1 MNTKIGLFIH
11 FMLGYV
17 KQKKETKRDSKCL
30 FSHKIQKKQERER
43 LRFYFLVG
51 AHTIINNDEFKAEV
65 EKHLIEMCCG
75 VSASSQ

>member
-30 FSHKIQKKQERER
+30 FSHKIQKKTRNGTAPI
-43 LRFYFLVG
+43 LLFSWS
-51 AHTIINNDEFKAEV
+51 AHHN
-65 EKHLIEMCCG
+65 
-75 VSASSQ
+75 

>member
-17 KQKKETKRDSKCL
+17 KQKEIKRDSKCL

-43 LRFYFLVG
+43 LQLYMLVG

>member
-1 MNTKIGLFIH
+1 M
-11 FMLGYV
+11 
-17 KQKKETKRDSKCL
+17 
-30 FSHKIQKKQERER
+30 ER

-75 VSASSQ
+75 ISASSLQISLCKTAFHHLILSRSAAVHVPDS

>member
-1 MNTKIGLFIH
+1 MQNKSF
-11 FMLGYV
+11 
-17 KQKKETKRDSKCL
+17 CL
-30 FSHKIQKKQERER
+30 FYVRLRQIKRENKKQLRPIRPYFSKEKKQERER
-43 LRFYFLVG
+43 LQLYFLVG

>member
-1 MNTKIGLFIH
+1 M
-11 FMLGYV
+11 
-17 KQKKETKRDSKCL
+17 
-30 FSHKIQKKQERER
+30 ER